1 MVELRNISGSDAVDV
16 FPYLRNTENT
26 FVNTD
31 LSTELG
37 SYNSSYVKS
46 LILTNTSASVNATVA
61 LSAFYSTEDSDAVRS
76 DVEYFLLNKVVLP
89 VGTSLI
95 LEESELSVF
104 DIQKYGLRVKLDA
117 SDQSVTVLYKI
128 ENYNK

>member
-1 MVELRNISGSDAVDV
+1 MVELRNISGADAVDV

-31 LSTELG
+31 LSMEFE
-37 SYNSSYVKS
+37 SYKSSYVKS
-46 LILTNTSASVNATVA
+46 LILTNTSASVSATVA
-61 LSAFYSTEDSDAVRS
+61 LSVFYPHETDDGTLS

-89 VGTSLI
+89 VGASLT

-128 ENYNK
+128 EN